1 MCLYRDA
8 MKGIYKNR
16 PYALSPSYNH
26 LKVSYDDFKGLEKP
40 GKENLLQRFFTY
52 VATRNVLM
60 NSGYL
65 FGKECDNE
73 YFIVNLAKSFSIEKT
88 STVNATEVT
97 RERLHPRNLI
107 QLV

>member
-1 MCLYRDA
+1 M
-8 MKGIYKNR
+8 
-16 PYALSPSYNH
+16 
-26 LKVSYDDFKGLEKP
+26 
-40 GKENLLQRFFTY
+40 QRFFTY

-73 YFIVNLAKSFSIEKT
+73 DFIVNLAKSFSIEKT